1 MDILGEKHFPNSG
14 AVLFIWPADKTEAPA
29 KVTVNGH
36 QFTIQPNVK
45 VLAATPIFV
54 ALDNSGFV
62 IERLPDPA
70 SPPAPGAEDGDD
82 TGGASGG
89 GAAGADTFDAD
100 AVIAGTVDDVV
111 TKLAGLSPEHL
122 AAVKAAETDR
132 EKPRK
137 GVTDAIDALLPPA
150 E

>member
-1 MDILGEKHFPNSG
+1 MEILGEKHFPNSG

-36 QFTIQPNVK
+36 PFTIRPNVK

-54 ALDNSGFV
+54 ALDNSGFA

-70 SPPAPGAEDGDD
+70 SPPAPVVEDGDD

-100 AVIAGTVDDVV
+100 AVIAGNVDEVV
-111 TKLAGLSPEHL
+111 TRLAGLSPDQL
-122 AAVKAAETDR
+122 AAVKAAEVDR

-137 GVTDAIDALLPPA
+137 GVTDAVDALLSPA